1 MKYLM
6 ALALAGLLAGGAWA
20 DGDDRVMG
28 VYEGAFSGDAGGA
41 KGIHARVAGL
51 GETAWKAVLYIS
63 DAAGA
68 ETRVEVLGRSDAPR
82 KPVTF
87 EGEVDV
93 AALGGKAVVKGTLEK
108 RTLTATITPA
118 SGAAAS
124 FELKRVEKESPTLG
138 KAAPAGAVVLFAGK
152 DLSGWRRDPE
162 GWCIQPDGS
171 MQVCG
176 SSLRTIEELGSGL
189 YHLEFMTPYMPNER
203 EQGRGNSGVYILG
216 RYEVQVLD
224 NFGWEPK
231 WDLCGGIYK
240 VAIPLV
246 DATLPPLTWQT
257 YDITFTAAKFDAAGA
272 KTDNARITVVHN
284 GVTVHDN
291 LELPQP
297 TPGGVAGEDAVTGP
311 LLLQDHHNEVKFKNI
326 WFAPSS
332 N

>member
-1 MKYLM
+1 M
-6 ALALAGLLAGGAWA
+6 
-20 DGDDRVMG
+20 
-28 VYEGAFSGDAGGA
+28 EG
-41 KGIHARVAGL
+41 
-51 GETAWKAVLYIS
+51 KAV
-63 DAAGA
+63 
-68 ETRVEVLGRSDAPR
+68 APR
-82 KPVTF
+82 KPVQF
-87 EGEVDV
+87 DGELDLG
-93 AALGGKAVVKGTLEK
+93 ALGGKAKLTGRLEK
-108 RTLTATITPA
+108 RVLTGTLTVGGGSPAAFALKQTVRKPESLGQTPPP
-118 SGAAAS
+118 GA
-124 FELKRVEKESPTLG
+124 K
-138 KAAPAGAVVLFAGK
+138 VLFNGM

-297 TPGGVAGEDAVTGP
+297 TPGGVAGEDATTGP